1 MSESISAREKQ
12 NIARAEKK
20 LRKERDEEE
29 EIEAKQ
35 AATMKSYAESSRLT
49 AEAAALELKEKR
61 QLVGAEAQL
70 EKSKLEAKQY
80 ADELEAK
87 QQQLRAIFGEYLA
100 GEDPFPERVHVN
112 VVCYRLIW
120 DSTEA
125 AASWAAWAID
135 LVERWPDTASP
146 VDRAQLMRV
155 LEDLQPSA

>member
-29 EIEAKQ
+29 DIEAKQ

-49 AEAAALELKEKR
+49 AEASALELKEKR

-87 QQQLRAIFGEYLA
+87 QRELK
-100 GEDPFPERVHVN
+100 
-112 VVCYRLIW
+112 RL
-120 DSTEA
+120 SLKPGFLQGAENRRRRTE
-125 AASWAAWAID
+125 
-135 LVERWPDTASP
+135 
-146 VDRAQLMRV
+146 
-155 LEDLQPSA
+155 